1 MGLMEVEGEVNIF
14 KVALTNLHTWA
25 LIDTNVC

>member
-1 MGLMEVEGEVNIF
+1 MGLMEVGEVNIF